1 MAAGVVGFGGAAVTG
16 FRLPWSVLVAV
27 LAGTFGW
34 ILGSLLA
41 QPLVAWLRGRRYGP
55 GGRPAY
61 RLRELPPTETTAGG
75 KARSLA
81 ALIQGG
87 HRVPDGLV
95 LLPSAFV
102 DDRLTAEV
110 EQWLQRELKAF
121 PEGQLFA
128 VRSSALA
135 EDSASASFAGAYESV
150 LNVPV
155 AHLAEATAQVRQ
167 SRKAERVRAYAA
179 AAEAAGTGEVAVA
192 IQAMVPAE
200 LAGALF
206 TVHPITRDL
215 NTMLGNVV
223 TGLGEALVSGA
234 DTGAEFTLTRPDASF
249 TGPNVLRPQARRLH
263 AVAHQV
269 EGTFGGVPQ
278 DIEWAIVEGTLWI
291 LQSRPITTLNAS
303 NPRTAERN
311 DSVSGN
317 CLWAATNLSEANPV
331 PQTPLTISYMA
342 YLQANGGPS
351 MAVRGRQMAGYIG
364 GRPYA
369 NLSVQI
375 TARRG
380 RSRAEPRVAY
390 RKLAGW
396 WGQLPEQV
404 PVTLIPVTQADW
416 QQSGLPLLGT
426 LVKMSRYRHRLDGY
440 LRDNAG
446 HCADLSARIAAAATP
461 EQLAALWRTSLL
473 DQGLFAFWMTIATG
487 SEGPAHLEAELRAEL
502 GAADTAALMSNLSG
516 LAGQLESLGPSVGL
530 QEVLAGRL
538 SREDYSA
545 RFGHRGVNEIELA
558 WPRPAEDPDWL
569 DAALRA
575 ASAGSDLAT
584 LRAKQQ
590 AVFTETLTRLGKAH
604 PRRAAKIQRRLRK
617 AAKQAAG
624 REAARS
630 ESVRTTWVMRR
641 FALRAG
647 ELLGIGEQVFFLTV
661 PELLA
666 ALDGN
671 RDALDL
677 LDLRERTHQRYLALP
692 PLPGV
697 IYGAFDPFAWA
708 ADPHRRTDY
717 WVAGV
722 ATPSESDHDDPT
734 LIQGCAGAVGQ
745 VEGLVRRLDDFGQAD
760 QLQPGEILV
769 THLTN
774 IGWTPLFPRA
784 AAVVTDLGAPLSHA
798 AIVAR
803 ELGIPAVVGC
813 GDATARLRTGDRVV
827 VDGARGEVR
836 ILSSAASP
844 RSRTSTPRSA
854 PSSTAGTTAPTPRVH
869 QDTHE
874 TPRCE

>member
-1 MAAGVVGFGGAAVTG
+1 MTDRGLRALAAVVANTAAGVAGFGGAFATG
-16 FRLPWSVLVAV
+16 FRLPWSILAAV
-27 LAGTFGW
+27 LAGTIGW
-34 ILGSLLA
+34 ILGSILA
-41 QPLVAWLRGRRYGP
+41 QPLIWWLRNHRYAP
-55 GGRPAY
+55 SGRPAY
-61 RLRELPPTETTAGG
+61 RLRDLPPTEHTAGG

-87 HRVPDGLV
+87 HPVPAGLV

-102 DDRLTAEV
+102 EDRLSVEV
-110 EQWLQRELKAF
+110 EQWLQPELKAF
-121 PEGQLFA
+121 AANQLFA

-135 EDSASASFAGAYESV
+135 EDSAAASFAGAYESV

-155 AHLAEATAQVRQ
+155 ADLGAAIAEVRA
-167 SRKAERVRAYAA
+167 SGRAERVRAYA
-179 AAEAAGTGEVAVA
+179 EAAGATGTGEVAVV

-200 LAGALF
+200 LAGVLF

-234 DTGAEFTLTRPDASF
+234 DTGAEFTLSRPEGGF
-249 TGPNVLRPQARRLH
+249 TGPAQLRPMARRLH
-263 AVAHQV
+263 DVAHRV

-278 DIEWAIVEGTLWI
+278 DIEWAMAEGRLWI
-291 LQSRPITTLNAS
+291 LQARPITTLNPA
-303 NPRTAERN
+303 NLRTAERN
-311 DSVSGN
+311 DSVGGN
-317 CLWAATNLSEANPV
+317 CLWSATNLSEANPV
-331 PQTPLTISYMA
+331 PQTPLTISHVT

-351 MAVRGRQMAGYIG
+351 MAVRGREMAGYIG

-380 RSRAEPRVAY
+380 RNSKATPRQVY
-390 RKLAGW
+390 QKLAGW
-396 WGQLPEQV
+396 WGQLPEEV
-404 PVTLIPVTQADW
+404 PVTLIPMTKADW
-416 QQSGLPLLGT
+416 QEAGLSLLAT
-426 LVKMSRYRHRLDGY
+426 LAKMVGYRRRLDGY
-440 LRDNAG
+440 LRAN
-446 HCADLSARIAAAATP
+446 SARCVELSDQIAAATTP
-461 EQLAALWRTSLL
+461 EQLATLWRDRLLVQSLL
-473 DQGLFAFWMTIATG
+473 SFWMTIAAG
-487 SEGPAHLEAELRAEL
+487 SEGPAHLEAELRAKL

-516 LAGQLESLGPSVGL
+516 LAGQLESLGPAVGL

-538 SREDYSA
+538 GREDYLA

-569 DAALRA
+569 EAALAA
-575 ASAGSDLAT
+575 ASGGSDLSE
-584 LRAKQQ
+584 LRARQRT
-590 AVFTETLTRLGKAH
+590 VFTEALTRIGEVD
-604 PRRAAKIQRRLRK
+604 PRRAARLERQLRK

-630 ESVRTTWVMRR
+630 EGVRTTWVMRR
-641 FALRAG
+641 VALRAG
-647 ELLGIGEQVFFLTV
+647 ELLGIGEQVFFLTLT
-661 PELLA
+661 ELLN
-666 ALDGN
+666 ALDGD
-671 RDALDL
+671 RAGFDL
-677 LDLRERTHQRYLALP
+677 LELRRQTQQRYQGLP

-697 IYGAFDPFAWA
+697 IYGAFDPFTWA
-708 ADPHRRTDY
+708 AEPLRRTDY

-722 ATPSESDHDDPT
+722 AAPSESDHDDAA
-734 LIQGCAGAVGQ
+734 LIHGCAGAVGQ
-745 VEGLVRRLDDFGQAD
+745 VEGTVRRLDDFAQAD

-813 GDATARLRTGDRVV
+813 GDATVRLRTGDRVE
-827 VDGARGEVR
+827 VDGAKGEVR
-836 ILSSAASP
+836 LLPP
-844 RSRTSTPRSA
+844 R
-854 PSSTAGTTAPTPRVH
+854 
-869 QDTHE
+869 
-874 TPRCE
+874 

>member
-1 MAAGVVGFGGAAVTG
+1 MTDRGLKVFAVVVANLAAGVAGLGAAAATG
-16 FRLPWSVLVAV
+16 FRLPWSILAAV
-27 LAGTFGW
+27 LAGTLGW

-41 QPLVAWLRGRRYGP
+41 RPLVAWLRGRRYAAP
-55 GGRPAY
+55 GRPAY
-61 RLRELPPTETTAGG
+61 RLRELPPTQASAGG

-87 HRVPDGLV
+87 HPVPPGVV
-95 LLPSAFV
+95 LLPASFV
-102 DDRLTAEV
+102 DDRLTVEV

-150 LNVPV
+150 LDVPSV
-155 AHLAEATAQVRQ
+155 RLAKAIAHVRE
-167 SRKAERVRAYAA
+167 SSKAERVQAYAA
-179 AAEAAGTGEVAVA
+179 AAAATGTGAVAVV

-200 LAGALF
+200 LAGVLF

-215 NTMLGNVV
+215 NTMLGSVV
-223 TGLGEALVSGA
+223 TGLGEALVSGE
-234 DTGAEFTLTRPDASF
+234 DTGAEFTLARPDATF
-249 TGPNVLRPQARRLH
+249 TGPVTLRPMAKRLH
-263 AVAHQV
+263 DAAHLV
-269 EGTFGGVPQ
+269 EGTFDGVPQ
-278 DIEWAIVEGTLWI
+278 DIEWAIAGGKLWI
-291 LQSRPITTLNAS
+291 LQSRPITTLNPA

-317 CLWAATNLSEANPV
+317 CLWSATNLGEANPL
-331 PQTPLTISYMA
+331 PQTPLTISFMT

-351 MAVRGRQMAGYIG
+351 MAMRGREMAGYIG

-380 RSRAEPRVAY
+380 RSKVDPRVAY
-390 RKLAGW
+390 RRLAGW
-396 WGQLPEQV
+396 WGELPEQV
-404 PVTLIPVTQADW
+404 PVTLIPMSKADW
-416 QQSGLPLLGT
+416 QEAGLPLLGS
-426 LVKMSRYRHRLDGY
+426 LVKMVRYRRGLDAY
-440 LRDNAG
+440 LRENPG
-446 HCADLSARIAAAATP
+446 RCADLSAGIAAATSLG
-461 EQLAALWRTSLL
+461 ELAALWRNHLL
-473 DQGLFAFWMTIATG
+473 AQGLLAFWMAVAAG
-487 SEGPAHLEAELRAEL
+487 SEGPAKLEAELRAEL
-502 GAADTAALMSNLSG
+502 GAEDTAALMSNLSG
-516 LAGQLESLGPSVGL
+516 LAGQLESLRPSVGL

-538 SREDYSA
+538 SREDYTA
-545 RFGHRGVNEIELA
+545 RVGHRGVNEIELA
-558 WPRPAEDPDWL
+558 WPRPAEDPGWL
-569 DAALRA
+569 DAALVAA
-575 ASAGSDLAT
+575 ASVSDLAE
-584 LRAKQQ
+584 LRARQGT
-590 AVFTETLTRLGKAH
+590 VFTEALARLQTAN
-604 PRRAAKIQRRLRK
+604 PRCAAKVERRLRK
-617 AAKQAAG
+617 AAGQAAA

-630 ESVRTTWVMRR
+630 ESVRSTWVMRR

-647 ELLGIGEQVFFLTV
+647 DLLGIGEQVFFLTV

-666 ALDGN
+666 ALDGQ
-671 RDALDL
+671 RDALEL
-677 LDLRERTHQRYLALP
+677 LDLRQQTSRRYRALP

-708 ADPHRRTDY
+708 ADPDRRTDY

-722 ATPSESDHDDPT
+722 VAPSASAHDDAA
-734 LIQGCAGAVGQ
+734 LIHGCAGAVGQ
-745 VEGLVRRLDDFGQAD
+745 VEGVVRRLDDFDQAGE
-760 QLQPGEILV
+760 LQPGEILV

-836 ILSSAASP
+836 ILSSVQVS
-844 RSRTSTPRSA
+844 
-854 PSSTAGTTAPTPRVH
+854 
-869 QDTHE
+869 
-874 TPRCE
+874 

>member
-1 MAAGVVGFGGAAVTG
+1 MTDRGLRALAAVVANTAAGVAGFGGAFATG
-16 FRLPWSVLVAV
+16 FRLPWSILAAV
-27 LAGTFGW
+27 LAGTIGW
-34 ILGSLLA
+34 ILGSILA
-41 QPLVAWLRGRRYGP
+41 QPLIWWLRNHRYAP
-55 GGRPAY
+55 SGRPAY
-61 RLRELPPTETTAGG
+61 RLRDLPPTEHTAGG

-87 HRVPDGLV
+87 HPVPAGLV

-102 DDRLTAEV
+102 EDRLSVEV
-110 EQWLQRELKAF
+110 EQWLQPELKAF
-121 PEGQLFA
+121 AANQLFA

-135 EDSASASFAGAYESV
+135 EDSAAASFAGAYESV

-155 AHLAEATAQVRQ
+155 ADLGAAIAEVRA
-167 SRKAERVRAYAA
+167 SGRAERVRAYA
-179 AAEAAGTGEVAVA
+179 EATGATGTGEVAVV

-200 LAGALF
+200 LAGVLF

-234 DTGAEFTLTRPDASF
+234 DTGAEFTLSRPEGGF
-249 TGPNVLRPQARRLH
+249 TGPAQLRPMARRLH
-263 AVAHQV
+263 DVAHRV

-278 DIEWAIVEGTLWI
+278 DIEWAMAEGRLWI
-291 LQSRPITTLNAS
+291 LQARPITTLNPA
-303 NPRTAERN
+303 NLRTAERN
-311 DSVSGN
+311 DSVGGN
-317 CLWAATNLSEANPV
+317 CLWSATNLSEANPV
-331 PQTPLTISYMA
+331 PQTPLTISHVT

-351 MAVRGRQMAGYIG
+351 MAVRGREMAGYIG

-380 RSRAEPRVAY
+380 RNSKATPRQVY
-390 RKLAGW
+390 QKLAGW
-396 WGQLPEQV
+396 WGQLPEEV
-404 PVTLIPVTQADW
+404 PVTLIPMTKADW
-416 QQSGLPLLGT
+416 QEAGLSLLAT
-426 LVKMSRYRHRLDGY
+426 LAKMVGYRRRLDGY
-440 LRDNAG
+440 LRAN
-446 HCADLSARIAAAATP
+446 SARCVELSDQIAAATTP
-461 EQLAALWRTSLL
+461 EQLATLWRDRLLVQSLL
-473 DQGLFAFWMTIATG
+473 SFWMTIAAG
-487 SEGPAHLEAELRAEL
+487 SEGPAHLEAELRAKL

-516 LAGQLESLGPSVGL
+516 LAGQLESLGPAVGL

-538 SREDYSA
+538 GREDYLA

-569 DAALRA
+569 EAALAA
-575 ASAGSDLAT
+575 ASGGSDLSE
-584 LRAKQQ
+584 LRARQRT
-590 AVFTETLTRLGKAH
+590 VFTEALTRIGEVD
-604 PRRAAKIQRRLRK
+604 PRRAARLERQLRK

-630 ESVRTTWVMRR
+630 EGVRTTWVMRR

-647 ELLGIGEQVFFLTV
+647 ELLGIGEQVFFLTLT
-661 PELLA
+661 ELLN
-666 ALDGN
+666 ALDGD
-671 RDALDL
+671 RAGFDL
-677 LDLRERTHQRYLALP
+677 LELRRQTQQRYQGLP

-697 IYGAFDPFAWA
+697 IYGAFDPFTWA
-708 ADPHRRTDY
+708 AEPLRRTDY

-722 ATPSESDHDDPT
+722 AAPSESDHDDAA
-734 LIQGCAGAVGQ
+734 LIHGCAGAVGQ
-745 VEGLVRRLDDFGQAD
+745 VEGTVRRLDDFAQAD

-813 GDATARLRTGDRVV
+813 GDATVRLRTGDRVE
-827 VDGARGEVR
+827 VDGAKGEVR
-836 ILSSAASP
+836 LLPP
-844 RSRTSTPRSA
+844 R
-854 PSSTAGTTAPTPRVH
+854 
-869 QDTHE
+869 
-874 TPRCE
+874 

>member
-1 MAAGVVGFGGAAVTG
+1 MTDRGLRTLAAVVANVAAGLAGLGGAAATG
-16 FRLPWSVLVAV
+16 FRLPWSIPAAV
-27 LAGTFGW
+27 LAGTLGW
-34 ILGSLLA
+34 TLGSLLA
-41 QPLVAWLRGRRYGP
+41 RPLVAWLRGRRYAP
-55 GGRPAY
+55 AGRPAY
-61 RLRELPPTETTAGG
+61 RLSDLPPTETTAGG

-87 HRVPDGLV
+87 HRVPPGLV

-121 PEGQLFA
+121 PEGQFLA

-135 EDSASASFAGAYESV
+135 EDSASASFAGAYASV
-150 LNVPV
+150 LDVP
-155 AHLAEATAQVRQ
+155 AARLAEAIDQVRA
-167 SRKAERVRAYAA
+167 SRRAERVKAYAVS
-179 AAEAAGTGEVAVA
+179 AEADWTGEVAVA
-192 IQAMVPAE
+192 IQAMVPSE
-200 LAGALF
+200 LAGVLF

-234 DTGAEFTLTRPDASF
+234 DTGAEFTLSRPDASF
-249 TGPNVLRPQARRLH
+249 TGPDELRPMAKRLH
-263 AVAHQV
+263 DVAHQV

-278 DIEWAIVEGTLWI
+278 DIEWAIVKGTLWI
-291 LQSRPITTLNAS
+291 LQARPITTLNPQQS
-303 NPRTAERN
+303 RTAEIN
-311 DSVSGN
+311 DSLSGN
-317 CLWAATNLSEANPV
+317 CLWSATNLSEANPV
-331 PQTPLTISYMA
+331 PQTPLTISYMT
-342 YLQANGGPS
+342 YLQAHGGPS
-351 MAVRGRQMAGYIG
+351 MAVRGREMAGYIG

-375 TARRG
+375 TAQRG
-380 RSRAEPRVAY
+380 RGKAEPRVVY

-404 PVTLIPVTQADW
+404 PVTLIPMTRADW
-416 QQSGLPLLGT
+416 QQAGPHLLGT
-426 LVKMSRYRHRLDGY
+426 LVKTARCRSRLDEY
-440 LRDNAG
+440 LKENPGR
-446 HCADLSARIAAAATP
+446 CAELSARIAAATTP
-461 EQLAALWRTSLL
+461 RQLAELWREHLL
-473 DQGLFAFWMTIATG
+473 AQALLAFWMTIAAG
-487 SEGPAHLEAELRAEL
+487 SEGPARLEVELRAEL

-516 LAGQLESLGPSVGL
+516 LAGQLESLGPAVGL

-538 SREDYSA
+538 SREEYAA

-558 WPRPAEDPDWL
+558 WPRPAEDPHWL
-569 DAALRA
+569 DAALIA
-575 ASAGSDLAT
+575 ASAGSDLVA
-584 LRAKQQ
+584 LQEKQRS
-590 AVFTETLTRLGKAH
+590 VFTEALTRLRTAL
-604 PRRAAKIQRRLRK
+604 PRRAAKIERQLRR
-617 AAKQAAG
+617 AAKEAAG

-630 ESVRTTWVMRR
+630 EGVRSTWVMRR

-647 ELLGIGEQVFFLTV
+647 ELLGIGEQVFFLTL

-677 LDLRERTHQRYLALP
+677 VGLRQQTHRRHLELP
-692 PLPGV
+692 PLPGI

-708 ADPHRRTDY
+708 ADPGRRTDY

-722 ATPSESDHDDPT
+722 MTPSESDHDDPT

-760 QLQPGEILV
+760 QLHPGEILV

-784 AAVVTDLGAPLSHA
+784 AALVTDLGAPLSHA

-813 GDATARLRTGDRVV
+813 GDATARLRTGDLVV

-836 ILSSAASP
+836 VL
-844 RSRTSTPRSA
+844 TPA
-854 PSSTAGTTAPTPRVH
+854 
-869 QDTHE
+869 
-874 TPRCE
+874 